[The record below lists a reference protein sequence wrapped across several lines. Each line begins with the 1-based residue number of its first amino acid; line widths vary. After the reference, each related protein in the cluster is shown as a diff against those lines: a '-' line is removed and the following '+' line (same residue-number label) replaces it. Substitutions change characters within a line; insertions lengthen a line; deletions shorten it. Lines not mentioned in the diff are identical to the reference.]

1 MLHVYVMLSKI
12 EIGKKSAF
20 KKQRLSWVSNHR
32 VCARGHSAV
41 PLGHGRMYKCGCDY
55 VQVIRKSRWEQI
67 TLRWLVNLNLLHSTT
82 DYWGCQVRPEGVQ
95 ATAEGL
101 AHGGKKVFRY

>member
-1 MLHVYVMLSKI
+1 M
-12 EIGKKSAF
+12 
-20 KKQRLSWVSNHR
+20 
-32 VCARGHSAV
+32 RG
-41 PLGHGRMYKCGCDY
+41 RKMYTEPPSDPGL
-55 VQVIRKSRWEQI
+55 IRKSRWEQI
-67 TLRWLVNLNLLHSTT
+67 TLKWRVNLNLLHSTT